1 LNQRDKVLEGGRKG
15 ANSFV
20 GLFSF
25 NKLGA
30 FCHLIAGTTPKS
42 TAVGLCFQL
51 KEISNYSWLD
61 GVNIMAI
68 KLSIIIPTKNRARMV
83 QTLLNSVRELVGLDK
98 FQPQIIVGDN
108 NSQDETSELLH
119 TIAKNFPLPLT
130 LLKVEERGKSAV
142 MNEASR
148 VARGDVLA
156 FLDDDVVVQ
165 ADWLCAVQQFFQE
178 KEYQTAQG
186 VIRIRPP
193 RAENLEIHT
202 LINRYRTIPNIDFG
216 PEIEHFHSLNGANFA
231 VSRLALDRVGPF
243 DERLGPGA
251 SGTSEDVDFARRLY
265 REGFKIG
272 YMREAVV
279 YHSIDP
285 IRLTEDYF
293 KTHHKRQG
301 HSRVLMNDKGIGRIF
316 FNLGRATAQFAFYSL
331 GKSERDRYRSKGRIY
346 HYLGM
351 LETKLKNRNS
361 V

>member
-1 LNQRDKVLEGGRKG
+1 
-15 ANSFV
+15 
-20 GLFSF
+20 
-25 NKLGA
+25 
-30 FCHLIAGTTPKS
+30 
-42 TAVGLCFQL
+42 
-51 KEISNYSWLD
+51 
-61 GVNIMAI
+61 MAI

-108 NSQDETSELLH
+108 NSQDETWKLLH
-119 TIAKNFPLPLT
+119 IIAKNFPFPLT
-130 LLKVEERGKSAV
+130 LLQVKERGKSAV

-148 VARGDVLA
+148 VARGDLLA

-165 ADWLCAVQQFFQE
+165 ADWLCAVQQFFLE
-178 KEYQTAQG
+178 KDYQAAQG

-193 RAENLEIHT
+193 RAENREIHA

-216 PEIEHFHSLNGANFA
+216 PDIEHFHSLNGANFA

-251 SGTSEDVDFARRLY
+251 SGTSEDVDFARRLL
-265 REGFKIG
+265 REGFRIG

-279 YHSIDP
+279 YHSVDP

-293 KTHHKRQG
+293 KTLHKRQG

-316 FNLGRATAQFAFYSL
+316 FDLGRATAQFAFYSL

>member
-1 LNQRDKVLEGGRKG
+1 
-15 ANSFV
+15 
-20 GLFSF
+20 
-25 NKLGA
+25 
-30 FCHLIAGTTPKS
+30 
-42 TAVGLCFQL
+42 
-51 KEISNYSWLD
+51 
-61 GVNIMAI
+61 MAI

-108 NSQDETSELLH
+108 NSQDETWKLLH
-119 TIAKNFPLPLT
+119 IIAKNFPFPLT
-130 LLKVEERGKSAV
+130 LLKVKERGKSAV

-148 VARGDVLA
+148 VARGDLLA

-165 ADWLCAVQQFFQE
+165 ADWLCAVQQFFQG
-178 KEYQTAQG
+178 KDCQAAQG

-193 RAENLEIHT
+193 RAENREIHA

-216 PEIEHFHSLNGANFA
+216 PDIEHFHSLNGANFA

-251 SGTSEDVDFARRLY
+251 SGTSEDVDFARRLR
-265 REGFKIG
+265 REGFRIG

-279 YHSIDP
+279 YHSVDP

-293 KTHHKRQG
+293 KTLHKRQG

-316 FNLGRATAQFAFYSL
+316 FDLGRATAQFAFYSL
-331 GKSERDRYRSKGRIY
+331 GKSERDKYRSKGRIY